1 MIAKGTTKIDIIC
14 HGEKKVQRV
23 YKGTTKIFEYLP
35 LGYKECKYL
44 ESTGTQ
50 YIDSNIKATENTKL
64 ELSFSIDTVEQG
76 VSYRIFGAR
85 NSSNNKAFV
94 VGKQSSTNSTIFA
107 QFDTITP
114 VNVKNIRPSVNTIT
128 KITLSKDG
136 FYVNNQLSR
145 TFEGY
150 NDFTTSNN
158 ILLFAVNSGGT
169 VSTTTQNLRIYYT
182 KLWEDGELI
191 LNLIP
196 CLDDNDVP
204 CMYDT
209 VSKTTLYNV
218 GTGTFNYELL

>member
-1 MIAKGTTKIDIIC
+1 MIAKGTTKFNTIY
-14 HGEKKVQRV
+14 HGQNKVQRI

-50 YIDSNIKATENTKL
+50 YIDLNIKATENTKL
-64 ELSFSIDTVEQG
+64 ELNFSIDTIEQG
-76 VSYRIFGAR
+76 FSYRIFGAR

-94 VGKQSSTNSTIFA
+94 VGKQSSTNNTIFA
-107 QFDTITP
+107 QFDTIAP
-114 VNVKNIRPSVNTIT
+114 VSVKAIKPSADTIT

-136 FYVNNQLSR
+136 FYVDNELSR

-150 NDFTTSNN
+150 NDFTTSNT

-182 KLWEDGELI
+182 KMWEDGELI

-209 VSKTTLYNV
+209 VSKTTLYNA
-218 GTGTFNYELL
+218 GSGTFLYEEL